1 MNVKDIINK
10 IKEFISKKI
19 LDFKALSKTKKLA
32 LVIASVAVILSIV
45 FGVKYM
51 NSNKYK
57 VLFSGLNSTDA
68 ASITKELESEN
79 IDMKIQGDSIL
90 VPKDKV
96 DELRLKLSEN
106 ISNGS
111 KGYELMDE
119 GSSFGMTDEEFKIKK
134 QRMLQGEIEKTI
146 KTFSQ
151 VADARVQII
160 NDEESVFAKETQP
173 GSAAVTI
180 TLNPGESL
188 DISQVRSIMSLV
200 SASCENIPK
209 QNVEVVDQNM
219 NLLSEGLYD
228 ENGKE
233 QATNSSGLYIARKA
247 EKELNSDLE
256 RAISSVLESMFG
268 SGKVVVKV
276 NSDLNFDT
284 NEITEIKID
293 PNKVA
298 IKENKKENTTSQDD
312 AAGGNIDN
320 NMNTVGG
327 NDTNLNT
334 SREESIEYETGRTES
349 KTIKAQGEINKITA
363 SVAINGNL
371 NNKTL
376 QQVEDIVS
384 NIIGVDENRGD
395 SISVV
400 GMPFDTLANEDDNL
414 AVKDDI
420 NKVMKIVAVVVGIL
434 LLLIVGI
441 VVYMYM
447 KKKNSDIVEEDFDD
461 SEHLDIINQKI
472 QEMEKTRSTED
483 EEEES
488 ISLEEEVRQYAS
500 ENKEQVTDLIRN
512 WLSE

>member
-51 NSNKYK
+51 NNNKYK

-68 ASITKELESEN
+68 ASITKELESEK

-160 NDEESVFAKETQP
+160 NGEESVFAKETQP

-312 AAGGNIDN
+312 
-320 NMNTVGG
+320 TVGG

>member
-19 LDFKALSKTKKLA
+19 LDFKALSKTKKLV

-51 NSNKYK
+51 NNNKYK

-160 NDEESVFAKETQP
+160 NGEESVFAKETQP

-472 QEMEKTRSTED
+472 QEMEKTRSTEA

>member
-51 NSNKYK
+51 NNNKYK

-160 NDEESVFAKETQP
+160 NGEESVFAKETQP

-188 DISQVRSIMSLV
+188 DIRSIMSLV